1 MNVTAGTD
9 ACRALLWDGYGFHQA
24 IGYLAHTNMSHV
36 YFWQTP
42 DGKHLNEAKS
52 EVPWPWP

>member
-1 MNVTAGTD
+1 MNVTDVAAGTD

-24 IGYLAHTNMSHV
+24 IGYLSHTNMSKV

-42 DGKHLNEAKS
+42 DGKQLKNIQKLVAK
-52 EVPWPWP
+52 